1 MPCTVL
7 VGLVFGARKVRSEKY
22 PPLQQVGLQLAEV
35 LCGLGLAVGG
45 GSPADDIDQRET
57 ARVAGKIITRR
68 YGTMEGQVRIRLCGG
83 KDGIG
88 DQGDG
93 DPLAVQV
100 GQSAYHLCGVPGK
113 G

>member
-57 ARVAGKIITRR
+57 ARVAGKNNNQKIRDNGR
-68 YGTMEGQVRIRLCGG
+68 PSPHKAVR
-83 KDGIG
+83 
-88 DQGDG
+88 
-93 DPLAVQV
+93 
-100 GQSAYHLCGVPGK
+100 GK
-113 G
+113 GRNR